1 MPFSVSRA
9 SCLALAVY
17 CALVVSAQ
25 DWDVVIRHGQI
36 VDGTGKAAYSGDV
49 ALKDGR
55 VVTVGEAKGTA
66 KREIEARGWIVAP
79 GFIDVHTHAE
89 DILGAPKAENF
100 VRMGVTTVIIGNCGA
115 SETDV
120 GGFFRT
126 LERTNTSAN
135 VATLIGHNSVRRI
148 GVGETAARAPTD
160 AELERMKQIVAK
172 AMDDGAVGLSTGL
185 IYTPGKFSKTEEIIE
200 LAKIAAEHGGI
211 YATHVRDEQEGLLDS
226 LQEAFRIGREANIPV
241 ELSHLK
247 ISGNLIS
254 PQKPETIQFL
264 EKART
269 EGFVDK
275 VIAAIGEAQ
284 RGGVKVSQDLYA
296 YSAASASLTRL
307 LPASALEG
315 GREKLD
321 QRLKDPATRAA
332 IAAEMKKDL
341 LASGHNNYAH
351 AVIITARR
359 FKPLQ
364 GLTVPQA
371 ALQRR
376 NSASL
381 DAQIETILDMAASDV
396 SIILYDFNEPDLVP
410 LMKLPNTMFISDA
423 GTFQFGNEAEHPR
436 GYGSAARVLAKYV
449 RAEKLLTMEEAIR
462 KTTSLCA
469 TTFKLKDRGEL
480 RPGAWADIVVFDPT
494 AVQDHAD
501 FAQPHLYATG
511 FKHVFVNGV
520 ETVADDKHTGAR
532 AGRAVRRG
540 E

>member
-1 MPFSVSRA
+1 MPSLIRCAHAF
-9 SCLALAVY
+9 ALAVL
-17 CALVVSAQ
+17 CSIALAQ
-25 DWDVVIRHGQI
+25 DWDLVIRNGQI

-49 ALKDGR
+49 AMKDGR
-55 VVTVGEAKGTA
+55 IVRVGVAAGTA
-66 KREIEARGWIVAP
+66 KREIDARGLVVAP
-79 GFIDVHTHAE
+79 GLIDVHTHAE
-89 DILGAPKAENF
+89 DILGAPKAESF
-100 VRMGVTTVIIGNCGA
+100 LRMGVTTVIIGNCGA

-126 LERTNTSAN
+126 LERVNVSAN
-135 VATLIGHNSVRRI
+135 VATLIGHNSVRRVA
-148 GVGETAARAPTD
+148 VGETVFRAPT
-160 AELERMKQIVAK
+160 EPEMERMKEVVAK

-185 IYTPGKFSKTEEIIE
+185 IYSPGKFSKTEEIIE
-200 LAKIAAEHGGI
+200 LAKVVSAHHGI

-275 VIAAIGEAQ
+275 VIAAINEAQ
-284 RGGVKVSQDLYA
+284 KGGVKVSQDLYV
-296 YSAASASLTRL
+296 YSAASAWLTRL

-315 GREKLD
+315 GKEQLD
-321 QRLKDPATRAA
+321 RRLKDPIAREAM
-332 IAAEMKKDL
+332 AAEMKKEL

-364 GLTVPQA
+364 GLNIPQA

-381 DAQIETILDMAASDV
+381 DAQIETILDMAVSDV
-396 SIILYDFNEPDLVP
+396 SIILYDFNEGDLVP
-410 LMKLPNTMFISDA
+410 LMKLPNTMFISDSGA
-423 GTFQFGNEAEHPR
+423 FQFGNEAEHPR
-436 GYGSAARVLAKYV
+436 GYGSAARVLARYV
-449 RAEKLLTMEEAIR
+449 QVEKILPMEEAVR
-462 KTTSLCA
+462 KMTSLCA
-469 TTFKLKDRGEL
+469 ATFDLKDRGEL
-480 RPGAWADIVVFDPT
+480 RPGAWADIVVFDPAT
-494 AVQDHAD
+494 VQDHAD
-501 FAQPHLYATG
+501 YAQPHLFATG

-520 ETVADDKHTGAR
+520 ETVADDKHTGVR
-532 AGRAVRRG
+532 AGRPIRRG
-540 E
+540 Q